1 MTTPADLHDQLI
13 AIATETR
20 TDEVHP
26 GAPDEGDEP
35 DDEIT

>member
-13 AIATETR
+13 AIATEAR

-26 GAPDEGDEP
+26 GEP
-35 DDEIT
+35 DQSDEIQAR